1 MITFC
6 SATRALSSTGRVAV
20 GSSGGCAGATVGAG
34 AIGSGIAVAF
44 GDVVGET
51 TAASSAVADG
61 RGKSKLSAEVSAVSA
76 EDDGDGELRSRSP
89 PGGGGEGSEAMVAER
104 EWKK

>member
-1 MITFC
+1 VRR
-6 SATRALSSTGRVAV
+6 SVLVLS
-20 GSSGGCAGATVGAG
+20 
-34 AIGSGIAVAF
+34 AVALLLPS
-44 GDVVGET
+44 VMLLGET